1 MLVIEHISSFK
12 HRFCANKI
20 DIAHNLPMQ
29 ELDDPIGGAWL
40 ARQYALDVV
49 MPLAVASRIAG
60 RRATHVGHTTTTE
73 HHVEAMRPDATL
85 RGHLTFH
92 LKHEVPHFELLS
104 RVFAKCDADEVS
116 AWVAD
121 EPTVLAPIQI

>member
-1 MLVIEHISSFK
+1 VWKKWSMIVIQHPAPFK

-20 DIAHNLPMQ
+20 GIAHNFPMP

-40 ARQYALDVV
+40 ARQYAVDVV

-60 RRATHVGHTTTTE
+60 RRATHVGQMTTTE
-73 HHVEAMRPDATL
+73 HHAEAMRPDATL

-104 RVFAKCDADEVS
+104 RVFAK
-116 AWVAD
+116 
-121 EPTVLAPIQI
+121 